1 MLNPQYTSKDFKDR
15 WSKQGYEDST
25 KYRCY
30 KKIPTL
36 FCTKLWFC
44 AMFLIGKFKRNL
56 QRPSISPI
64 VLTKLI
70 FIPLK
75 LKKFLYSI
83 NFSMTINIF

>member
-44 AMFLIGKFKRNL
+44 AMFCIPKIIPVILNQPSPLHYPALFIKNDYKILKNTIQYNL
-56 QRPSISPI
+56 
-64 VLTKLI
+64 
-70 FIPLK
+70 
-75 LKKFLYSI
+75 Y
-83 NFSMTINIF
+83 N